1 MSQRLAHSSLNGL
14 VGRLAEMI
22 VALHLSIKG
31 YMLLCRRYRNPHCEL
46 DLVCIKSGVLL
57 FAEVKFRSSLQAV
70 ETTVDYSRME
80 RMYPASES
88 FCSEFQLY
96 YYLERIFKVFLI
108 TPSVI
113 QVITL

>member
-1 MSQRLAHSSLNGL
+1 MQGLSRRSVNDL

-46 DLVCIKSGVLL
+46 DLVCIKHGVLL
-57 FAEVKFRSSLQAV
+57 FVEVKFRSSLQV
-70 ETTVDYSRME
+70 LETMVDYSRME
-80 RMYPASES
+80 KMYPASES

-96 YYLERIFKVFLI
+96 YCLERVFKVFLV

>member
-1 MSQRLAHSSLNGL
+1 MLKRSCRRSLNNL

-46 DLVCIKSGVLL
+46 DLVCTKHEVLL

-70 ETTVDYSRME
+70 ETTVDYARME

-88 FCSEFQLY
+88 FCSEFELY
-96 YYLERIFKVFLI
+96 YRFERIFKVFLI
-108 TPSVI
+108 TPSVLQI
-113 QVITL
+113 ITL